1 MSSDQ
6 SRLKDYEKFGDS
18 DPFEDHA
25 GPFYRRKL
33 PSGEILCAFEA
44 EQQHCNN
51 GGTVHGGM
59 LMTFADYALFALSD
73 TGLHSPMVT
82 ISFNAEFTAP
92 AHAGEFV
99 EARGEIV
106 RQTKSLIFIR
116 GQIFVRDEPEERL
129 ILNFSGIIK
138 KVRQKG

>member
-1 MSSDQ
+1 MSSENPK
-6 SRLKDYEKFGDS
+6 LAGYEKFGDI

-25 GPFYRRKL
+25 GPFYRRIL

-44 EQQHCNN
+44 QTQHCNN
-51 GGTVHGGM
+51 AGSVHGGM
-59 LMTFADYALFALSD
+59 LMTFADYALFALTS

-92 AHAGEFV
+92 AFAGELV
-99 EARGEIV
+99 EARGDIV

-116 GQIFVRDEPEERL
+116 GQVFVREEPEEKL
-129 ILNFSGIIK
+129 VLNFSGIIK
-138 KVRQKG
+138 KAREKA

>member
-1 MSSDQ
+1 MSSENH
-6 SRLKDYEKFGDS
+6 RLAGYEKFGDI

-25 GPFYRRKL
+25 GPFYRRIL

-44 EQQHCNN
+44 QQQHGNN
-51 GGTVHGGM
+51 SGSVHGGM
-59 LMTFADYALFALSD
+59 LMTFADFALFALSD

-92 AHAGEFV
+92 AYVGDLV
-99 EARGEIV
+99 EARGDIV
-106 RQTKSLIFIR
+106 RRTKSLIFIR

-129 ILNFSGIIK
+129 VLNFSGIIK
-138 KVRQKG
+138 KAREKA